1 MPNCMFPLAELHVH
15 SHGSS
20 GRWLLPTTIRLS
32 ESMSRKSSGWLP
44 SAPAVS
50 PHLSLFNLLSDQHIN
65 TLGSIS
71 VRVGP
76 RIAVL
81 EFLVIRT
88 PGDTTKNS
96 LVELLLLRRCRHLD
110 RDLQWHRSHINYIG
124 DSRILIVGG
133 PQGQL

>member
-81 EFLVIRT
+81 EVLVIRT
-88 PGDTTKNS
+88 PGDTTGGHS
-96 LVELLLLRRCRHLD
+96 ELNARLNV
-110 RDLQWHRSHINYIG
+110 S
-124 DSRILIVGG
+124 
-133 PQGQL
+133 

>member
-88 PGDTTKNS
+88 PGDTTGTLETSMKLP
-96 LVELLLLRRCRHLD
+96 LVETPHVLTQ
-110 RDLQWHRSHINYIG
+110 RDQEANEGTWSNLNIYSSH
-124 DSRILIVGG
+124 
-133 PQGQL
+133 